1 MKKFTVMFVC
11 GAKDFHAMD
20 KYFRLVNALG
30 NEKVLLVTDTL
41 SGEGQLSL
49 LKKDSNYSKLLI
61 IDRFTLKNLSR
72 IGNII
77 RNFYKLL
84 FIPFQAFLLKKK
96 WLIFKPQIVHAAPI
110 YYMLLAYFAGIPYI
124 GTPQAGEIL
133 ERSKRNIFYR
143 LFAKLAIKNANK
155 IIVDSHVLSNEI
167 HKTFGVKSSIIR
179 NGFDSNYALS
189 FQKLRCEKKRLLSI
203 RGIQSN
209 YQLIELIRA
218 NKKNEKVLP
227 IDFVYPFKDSNYFSF
242 LKKNASL
249 EDNFIGKLDKSNL
262 YQLMSNALLTISIP
276 DSDSS
281 PRSVYEAIF
290 CGSIVAITNLPFLKE
305 LPSCMMSRIFIVDIH
320 NNFWLQEAIKFA
332 ELNYHIK
339 YIPSQ
344 SAFEFCDQ
352 MFLTKKIISDIYEI

>member
-1 MKKFTVMFVC
+1 MKKYTIMFIC

-30 NEKVLLVTDTL
+30 NDNILVVTDTL
-41 SGEGQLSL
+41 SGEGQISL
-49 LKKDSNYSKLLI
+49 LKENSNYSKLLI

-72 IGNII
+72 LGNII
-77 RNFYKLL
+77 RNFIKIL

-96 WLIFKPQIVHAAPI
+96 WTKFEPKIVHAAPL
-110 YYMLLAYFAGIPYI
+110 YYMLLAFFAGIPYI

-143 LFAKLAIKNANK
+143 LFAKLAIKNADK
-155 IIVDSHVLSNEI
+155 IIVDSNLLSKEI
-167 HKTFGVKSSIIR
+167 KNNFGVNSSIIR

-189 FQKLRCEKKRLLSI
+189 FQKLEYKKTRLLSI

-209 YQLIELIRA
+209 YQLINLIKA
-218 NKKNEKVLP
+218 NKRNQNVLP
-227 IDFVYPFKDSNYFSF
+227 IDFAYPFKDLNYFSY
-242 LKKNASL
+242 LKKNSGQY
-249 EDNFIGKLDKSNL
+249 DKFFGKLEKKEL
-262 YQLMSNALLTISIP
+262 YSLMSKALLTISIP

-281 PRSVYEAIF
+281 PRSVYESIF
-290 CGSIVAITNLPFLKE
+290 CGSIVAVTNLPFLKE
-305 LPSCMMSRIFIVDIH
+305 LPSCMLSRIFVVDIY
-320 NNFWLQEAIKFA
+320 NNFWLQEAINYA
-332 ELNYHIK
+332 ELNYHKK

-344 SAFEFCDQ
+344 SALEFCDQ